1 MPEPS
6 TTWLPWSVAAL
17 ACALA
22 AWSWLRA
29 PAEAAAPVS
38 AAEPVALEPAASA
51 PASAPV
57 AAPELESELPDL
69 QTTQVCLDQLELAR
83 SALARCRDAPSHPA
97 PPAAVSCLAEPQ
109 VAAQVEQRIE
119 QALLEHLESERELA
133 ELARERQR
141 SAFDSWAQQA
151 LALSPDESAWVED
164 YVCAVLE
171 LRANTLATLEDETP
185 PAEALA
191 QLKSQRKQLLT
202 DMKQMLGEERYA
214 TLRSIGGLSLIASVS
229 ECP

>member
-1 MPEPS
+1 MSIP
-6 TTWLPWSVAAL
+6 WLPWSVATL

-29 PAEAAAPVS
+29 PEEAPASPV
-38 AAEPVALEPAASA
+38 EPAAVEPTASPGSARVARPESESA
-51 PASAPV
+51 PE
-57 AAPELESELPDL
+57 PELPEL
-69 QTTQVCLDQLELAR
+69 QTTRVCLDQLELAH
-83 SALARCRDAPSHPA
+83 SALARCRDAPSNPA
-97 PPAAVSCLAEPQ
+97 SSAAASCLAEPR

-119 QALLEHLESERELA
+119 QALLEHLESERERA